1 MANQNRNLS
10 KGKRKPSGIR
20 TDKKYT
26 RKNSTKNQRR
36 DAEAVNTIADIA
48 VSKSNPYA
56 WYANFPNYAKDV
68 ATVAFGNPVGSPIR
82 LNPAT
87 NDDIVAA
94 GVMTLNF
101 TPTPGVSQNLSSP
114 INRQA
119 IRLYSYLRSIQRSAS
134 TYDAADLMMYLLAV
148 DSLYMYWAF
157 LRRAYGVA
165 QLFTPTNTYYPK
177 VLLQGMG
184 IDPNSILA
192 NLADFRAYINRFAL
206 NIGRFAMPKQF
217 DLLQRHMWMTS
228 GLYLDSDTTRAQ
240 TYMFVPFYYYKY
252 DNTVT
257 TGSKLTGVTWDAT
270 VQTPATYN
278 FSQLVQFGTQLITN
292 MDNDED
298 TLNISGDLYRAY
310 GGEVFSVEETSEN
323 YAILPV
329 YDKTVLSQ
337 IENCTVV
344 GAFSNADGSAT
355 VAPEITQ
362 NPSVGNGA
370 IIFAPIVTAGRAA
383 FTPFEGGNDKIGI
396 NFPFANANKVMN
408 MHFDAPT
415 PEMVMEAT
423 RLLAA
428 TNSAGLIF
436 PNFDTAVRPLTA
448 CGSEVINF
456 MRYATM
462 AANQQPIWNFVAS
475 NTMWLTQGTLANYN
489 QIATFTQFD
498 WAPML
503 YICGDADPNNT
514 LINMS
519 ADLDNFTSLTYDT
532 LNNIHDAALLSLLD
546 SPQPIKS

>member
-1 MANQNRNLS
+1 MANQNRNVV
-10 KGKRKPSGIR
+10 KGKKNSRIR
-20 TDKKYT
+20 TNKRYT
-26 RKNSTKNQRR
+26 KGNSTKNQRR
-36 DAEAVNTIADIA
+36 DAEAVDTIADIA

-56 WYANFPNYAKDV
+56 WYANFPNYARDV

-101 TPTPGVSQNLSSP
+101 TPTPGVSQDMSSP

-119 IRLYSYLRSIQRSAS
+119 VRLYSYLRSIQRSAA
-134 TYDAADLMMYLLAV
+134 TYDAADLMMYLIAV
-148 DSLYMYWAF
+148 DSLYMYWAY

-177 VLLQGMG
+177 VLLQAMG
-184 IDPNSILA
+184 IDPSSILS

-240 TYMFVPFYYYKY
+240 TYMFVPFYFYKY

-257 TGSKLTGVTWDAT
+257 TGSKLTGVTLDNTIQSPIQSTFA
-270 VQTPATYN
+270 
-278 FSQLVQFGTQLITN
+278 QLVTFGNSLISN

-310 GGEVFSVEETSEN
+310 GGEVFSVEETSDN

-337 IENCTVV
+337 IENCTLV
-344 GAFSNADGSAT
+344 GAFASADGETIIS
-355 VAPEITQ
+355 PQITQ
-362 NPSVGNGA
+362 NPTVGNGA
-370 IIFAPIVTAGRAA
+370 IIFAPIVTAGRTA
-383 FTPFEGGNDKIGI
+383 FTPFSGGNDKFGV
-396 NFPFANANKVMN
+396 NFPFANANKLMN
-408 MHFDAPT
+408 MHIDAPS
-415 PEMVMEAT
+415 PEAVMEAT
-423 RLLAA
+423 RLLAS
-428 TNSAGLIF
+428 TNTAALTF
-436 PNFDTAVRPLTA
+436 PSNAAAVRPLTA

-456 MRYATM
+456 ARYATM
-462 AANQQPIWNFVAS
+462 IVNQQPNWNFVSS
-475 NTMWLTQGTLANYN
+475 NTMWLTQGQLSAYN
-489 QIATFTQFD
+489 QLATFQQFD

-514 LINMS
+514 LLNVG

-532 LNNIHDAALLSLLD
+532 LVNIHDAAMLSLLD
-546 SPQPIKS
+546 SPQPIKA